1 MNLSTSQNN
10 TQDETEIARFS
21 SIANEWWDPTG
32 KFKPLHKLFPVRLA
46 YIKDQSCKHFGK
58 DKDSTSVFQ
67 GLKIVD
73 VGCGGGL
80 MTEPMK
86 RLGAEVVGIDPSETN
101 IEVAQDHA
109 NKMNLSIDYRTG
121 TAEDLVNN
129 KELFDIVLNLEVVEH
144 VADVQVFMSQ
154 CAALV
159 KPGGLMFIS
168 TINRTLKAYLLA
180 IVGAENILRWLP
192 KGTHTYEKFLK
203 PEELE
208 TMFVSDG
215 LNLLDQCGVIF
226 NPLYNRW
233 QKSKDMDVNYM
244 ICVSRPV

>member
-1 MNLSTSQNN
+1 MNLSASQNN

-58 DKDSTSVFQ
+58 DRTSTSAFQ

-86 RLGAEVVGIDPSETN
+86 RLGAEVVGVDPSETN
-101 IEVAQDHA
+101 IEVAQEHA
-109 NKMNLSIDYRTG
+109 NKMNLSINYRTG
-121 TAEDLVNN
+121 TAEELVNN

-144 VADVQVFMSQ
+144 VADVPVFMSQ
-154 CAALV
+154 CASLV
-159 KPGGLMFIS
+159 KPGGLIFIS
-168 TINRTLKAYLLA
+168 TINRTMKAYLLA
-180 IVGAENILRWLP
+180 IIGAENILHWLP

-208 TMFVSDG
+208 TMIVDDG
-215 LNLLDQCGVIF
+215 LSLIDQCGVIF

-233 QKSKDMDVNYM
+233 QKSKDMAVNYM
-244 ICVSRPV
+244 LCANRPI